1 MDGNKAYNAEI
12 AVLGALLIH
21 NDLLDEVIHDVRP
34 EDFHDYFHKN
44 VYTAIIEM
52 KHEGMAFDLVTM
64 SATKYKLLGET
75 ENNAFCKLAELA
87 NSSYTAANIKHY
99 AEIVKKES
107 NKRKTAALLAHVNQK
122 ILNGDEDY
130 LEYVRK
136 GLIEIENNQPCIIT
150 PYTSILDETLVQ
162 LENDS
167 KNPDAMTGL
176 STGFIDLDF
185 YTNGLQKSNMIILA
199 ARPSMGKTALMLN
212 IADHISIK
220 QNLPIAIFS
229 LEQPKRD
236 LCKRSLARIAQVNGD
251 NIFKARF
258 KENDWEKISMAIGIM
273 NQAKTFINDSG
284 STTIYEIRA
293 YCRKVR
299 NQHGLSA
306 VFIDYIGQIQ
316 GGNAENETLRLGYIS
331 RELKILAK
339 DFDIPVF
346 VLCQLNRRIESRQD
360 RRPMLS
366 DIRQSG
372 NIEQDADVIIFLE
385 SKDHESTLFI
395 EKNRNGRTGEV
406 KLVSKPEFF
415 EFKNSTKF

>member
-1 MDGNKAYNAEI
+1 MTEQKSYNSEV
-12 AVLGALLIH
+12 AVLGSLLTH
-21 NDLLDEVIHDVRP
+21 NELMDDVIHDLRP
-34 EDFHDYFHKN
+34 EDFHEYFHKQ
-44 VYTAIIEM
+44 VYEAMITM
-52 KHEGMAFDLVTM
+52 KHEGIVFDFITM
-64 SATKYKLLGET
+64 SALKHKEWHET
-75 ENNAFCKLAELA
+75 ESNAFCKLAELA
-87 NSSYTAANIKHY
+87 NSAYSAANIKHY

-107 NKRKTAALLAHVNQK
+107 NKRKTAILLAHVNQK

-136 GLIEIENNQPCIIT
+136 GLIEIENNQPCIII
-150 PYTSILDETLVQ
+150 PYSEIVDETIIK
-162 LENDS
+162 LEADS
-167 KNPDAMTGL
+167 QNPDAMTGL
-176 STGFIDLDF
+176 STGFTDLDY

-212 IADHISIK
+212 ISDHIAIHQKLSV
-220 QNLPIAIFS
+220 AIFS

-236 LCKRSLARIAQVNGD
+236 LCKRSLSRLSQVNGD
-251 NIFKARF
+251 HFFKARF
-258 KENDWEKISMAIGIM
+258 KDGDWAKITAVIDTL
-273 NQAKTFINDSG
+273 NQAKIYINDSG
-284 STTIYEIRA
+284 STTIYEIRSF
-293 YCRKVR
+293 CRKVR
-299 NQHGLSA
+299 NQHGLDA

-316 GGNAENETLRLGYIS
+316 GGTAENETLRLGYIS

-346 VLCQLNRRIESRQD
+346 VLCQLNRRIESRTD

-385 SKDHESTLFI
+385 NKDRESTLYI

-406 KLVSKPEFF
+406 KLVSNKEFF
-415 EFKNSTKF
+415 EFKNHTKF